1 MRHYVNMAMNAIEN
15 NIIAFVAIICIL
27 IGVWFFSLRNNNEGL
42 SGKKGKKKEDDEDDD
57 DDDDDDEKNDGDE
70 EDEKDE
76 DDEKDE

>member
-15 NIIAFVAIICIL
+15 NIIAFVAVICIL
-27 IGVWFFSLRNNNEGL
+27 IGGWFFSLRNNNEGL
-42 SGKKGKKKEDDEDDD
+42 SGKKGKKEEDDDEEDDD
-57 DDDDDDEKNDGDE
+57 DDDDDDDEDG